1 MEPCKECELAIYCF
15 SDSSSWVF
23 RTKQEM
29 EEKKDVIANCAIHDQ
44 LEQVRASQTNFTAH
58 PPTREGGK

>member
-1 MEPCKECELAIYCF
+1 MERCKECELAIYCF

-29 EEKKDVIANCAIHDQ
+29 EEKKDVIANCEIHCQ
-44 LEQVRASQTNFTAH
+44 LEQAQAS
-58 PPTREGGK
+58 

>member
-1 MEPCKECELAIYCF
+1 MKQCKECELAIYCF

-29 EEKKDVIANCAIHDQ
+29 EEKKDVIANCAIHCQ
-44 LEQVRASQTNFTAH
+44 LEQARASQINSGLL
-58 PPTREGGK
+58 EGEE

>member
-1 MEPCKECELAIYCF
+1 MEQCKECEMAIYCF

-29 EEKKDVIANCAIHDQ
+29 EEKKDVIANCAIHCQ
-44 LEQVRASQTNFTAH
+44 LEQAQVSRANSKL
-58 PPTREGGK
+58 R

>member
-1 MEPCKECELAIYCF
+1 MEQCKECELAIYCF

-29 EEKKDVIANCAIHDQ
+29 EEKKDVIANCPVHDQ
-44 LEQVRASQTNFTAH
+44 LEQALAARD
-58 PPTREGGK
+58 REAAAGCR

>member
-1 MEPCKECELAIYCF
+1 MEQCKECELAIYCF

-29 EEKKDVIANCAIHDQ
+29 GEKKDAIANCPVY
-44 LEQVRASQTNFTAH
+44 EQVAQAIAS
-58 PPTREGGK
+58 GGQEK